1 MTHRSETNETTLIE
15 AHKAGCAYWRANRP
29 MGKGVTVNKLAS
41 LARSCGW
48 HGADCEAW
56 LAGFFGE
63 KRREQSSNTRLDH

>member
-1 MTHRSETNETTLIE
+1 MTSLRETTEDTMIE
-15 AHKAGCAYWRANRP
+15 AHKAGGAYWRNNRP

-48 HGADCEAW
+48 HGKDCEAW

-63 KRREQSSNTRLDH
+63 KRRDTHRA